1 MNVIVAPVHSTIPAR
16 LLNYLTAPHVL
27 IWSAALCSSSVPGIY
42 APSPLM
48 VREPDGEVLPED
60 GGHILYQDGSMD
72 SDLPMSQLAEL
83 FNVNHFI
90 VSQTNPHAAL
100 LSSLSLSALNSV
112 RPFICFFSFRRR

>member
-1 MNVIVAPVHSTIPAR
+1 MIVAPVHSTSPAR

-83 FNVNHFI
+83 FNVNHFKTI
-90 VSQTNPHAAL
+90 HFTAARLLLQTTCSTTTTTTSTA
-100 LSSLSLSALNSV
+100 
-112 RPFICFFSFRRR
+112 IIIE